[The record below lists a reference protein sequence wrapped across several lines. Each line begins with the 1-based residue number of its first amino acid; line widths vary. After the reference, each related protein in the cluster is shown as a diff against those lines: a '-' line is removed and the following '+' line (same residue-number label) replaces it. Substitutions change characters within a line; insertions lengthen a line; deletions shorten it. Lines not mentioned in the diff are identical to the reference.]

1 MKQIV
6 IIGDGIIGLSIAYE
20 LTQRGHSVTV
30 VSQARDRVTAS
41 WAGAG
46 MVPPANPE
54 TAIHPLEH
62 LAGLSNQLHPQ
73 WSAQLRQQTGI
84 DDQFMVGGSL
94 HLARTAGEVASLFG
108 AVDEWQEQKINGQLL
123 DAKDESVQQ
132 RFRFLATEF
141 WQSSPSPLLAWQPD
155 AAQFHN
161 PSRLRALRAAL
172 QSSGADWVACD
183 QPIAFEAVSDG
194 LRLEIDGQPIEADDV
209 VIAAGPWSEQL
220 VERLEGSLPMQPV
233 RGQMVAY
240 QLDPGCQPWVKT
252 GLLINEGTR
261 YLVPRQDGV
270 VLAGSTIEEVGFDE
284 TQPVDSDVAEICD
297 WATRLVPALNESSF
311 LKSWAGLR
319 PATYDGFPY
328 LGAVPGRPNVWV
340 AAGHFKGGLQ
350 LSTGTAVVIA
360 DLVEGRSTRFS
371 LDPFAPSRVLV

>member
-1 MKQIV
+1 MI
-6 IIGDGIIGLSIAYE
+6 
-20 LTQRGHSVTV
+20 
-30 VSQARDRVTAS
+30 
-41 WAGAG
+41 
-46 MVPPANPE
+46 PPANLE
-54 TAIHPLEH
+54 TAIHPMEH

-84 DDQFMVGGSL
+84 DDQFIVGGSL
-94 HLARTAGEVASLFG
+94 HLARTAGESASLFG
-108 AVDEWQEQKINGQLL
+108 AVDEWQVQKINGQLL
-123 DAKDESVQQ
+123 DANDGSVQQ
-132 RFRFLATEF
+132 RFRFLAPEL
-141 WQSSPSPLLAWQPD
+141 WQSSPAPLLAWQPD

-172 QSSGADWVACD
+172 QASGTDYVACEH
-183 QPIAFEAVSDG
+183 PIAFSAPYDE
-194 LRLEIDGQPIEADDV
+194 LRLEMDGQQIEADDV

-220 VERLEGSLPMQPV
+220 VKRLDGSLPMQPV

-240 QLDPGCQPWVKT
+240 QLDPDRQPWVKT

-297 WATRLVPALNESSF
+297 WATQLVPALNATSF

-328 LGAVPGRPNVWV
+328 LGAVPGWSHVWV

-350 LSTGTAVVIA
+350 LSTGTAVVMA
-360 DLVEGRSTRFS
+360 DLVEGHSTRFP
-371 LDPFAPSRVLV
+371 LEPFAPSRVLV